1 MHVWPNTSWGRG
13 FQWTRILLRHS
24 RHLLPRSKSIL
35 NEHNRDY
42 SILFAVS
49 LPRNVV
55 HEQSTFKISKTK
67 DADLDVE
74 SITFVEVEPDL

>member
-1 MHVWPNTSWGRG
+1 M
-13 FQWTRILLRHS
+13 
-24 RHLLPRSKSIL
+24 
-35 NEHNRDY
+35 
-42 SILFAVS
+42 
-49 LPRNVV
+49 